1 MNLKNISIP
10 TLTVLCFFCI
20 IQCSKRTTKILN
32 FDLSY
37 DETVKEDDLLKTG
50 RYSEIVFSNNM
61 PISFIQY
68 DNGKIISKGIFDSAG
83 EIAEFEY
90 FLDDQNDSVKYSYK
104 YLPSKRLDI
113 IIIESDSVELGR
125 IEFSYK
131 PNGILEKKTSYKKDD
146 ESNDLK
152 IAFTVNY
159 KVENNIIIAE
169 HVNNIRKEVI
179 EYTLGKSVNQKKYYD
194 NSCME
199 KLFSD
204 IMKDKGII
212 STKKLK
218 YKYSVSNL
226 TRKDATL

>member
-179 EYTLGKSVNQKKYYD
+179 EYTLGKSANQKKYYD

-199 KLFSD
+199 RLFSD
-204 IMKDKGII
+204 IMNDKEIVSAKKR
-212 STKKLK
+212 STN
-218 YKYSVSNL
+218 VQ
-226 TRKDATL
+226 